1 MIVAAVFLFSPSLIA
16 VPFDAVYATIMNL
29 PVRAL
34 NLLLLIALTVMMLIQ
49 VVGII
54 LVIALLTLPAA
65 SCRML
70 TSRLSVMM
78 AGSVAVSMVVSFG
91 GILLSYFWNI
101 PSGAT
106 ITLFAA
112 ALYLLVVWGVRMRH
126 SCS

>member
-1 MIVAAVFLFSPSLIA
+1 
-16 VPFDAVYATIMNL
+16 MNL

-34 NLLLLIALTVMMLIQ
+34 NLLLLLLIALTVVMLIQ

-106 ITLFAA
+106 ITLLAA
-112 ALYLLVVWGVRMRH
+112 AVYLLVVWGVRMRH